1 MTVQLT
7 TQILVAER
15 QLPASAVMEGTFV
28 PRVHVGLRWISARV
42 LRASARFGLRL
53 ADRLERG
60 YRPAA

>member
-15 QLPASAVMEGTFV
+15 QLPSAVMEGTFV

-60 YRPAA
+60 YRLAA